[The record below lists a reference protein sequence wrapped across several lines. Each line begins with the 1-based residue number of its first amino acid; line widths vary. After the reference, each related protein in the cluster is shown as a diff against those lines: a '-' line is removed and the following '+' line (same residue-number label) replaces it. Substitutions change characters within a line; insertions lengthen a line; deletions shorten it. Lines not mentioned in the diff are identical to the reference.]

1 MNLSDEAGLARTLES
16 FGIGPDAWLGRGGE
30 AQIYALDADRVL
42 RVHHVDTTRSA
53 VERRN
58 ALLAELAAGA
68 AQLPFAIP
76 AVLDTVERE
85 GRIVV
90 LERRL
95 PGRPLDAVLADASA
109 ASRQALVRAHL
120 DAAARIGDI
129 ALDRPAY
136 GDLCSGAPI
145 HAETFREYLEARAAR
160 SLRRA
165 GPDFSGIDPG
175 ELARAL
181 PEPEGPALVH
191 LDAFAG
197 NMLAEGESITAVI
210 DFGTVSIAGDRRLDP
225 LAAAAYLDPP
235 ITPTATHADRSVAQE
250 WLAERGLDEL
260 YAPARRWLA
269 AFWSAAVDD
278 LALAGWC
285 RSILLA

>member
-1 MNLSDEAGLARTLES
+1 MNLSDEAGLARVLES
-16 FGIGPDAWLGRGGE
+16 FGVGVDALLGRGGE
-30 AQIYALDADRVL
+30 AHVYALDADRVL
-42 RVHHVDTTRSA
+42 RVHHVDTRRSS

-58 ALLAELAAGA
+58 ALLAELAPGA
-68 AQLPFAIP
+68 ADLPFAIP

-85 GRIVV
+85 GHIVV

-95 PGRPLDAVLADASA
+95 PGRPLNAVLRDASG
-109 ASRQALVRAHL
+109 ASRETLVRAHL

-129 ALDRPAY
+129 ALGRPGY
-136 GDLCSGAPI
+136 GELCSGAPI
-145 HAETFREYLEARAAR
+145 RAETFREYLEARAAE

-165 GPDFSGIDPG
+165 GPDFSVIDPG

-191 LDAFAG
+191 MDAFAG
-197 NMLAEGESITAVI
+197 NMLALGESITAVI
-210 DFGTVSIAGDRRLDP
+210 DFGTVSIAGDRRIDP

-235 ITPTATHADRSVAQE
+235 ITPTATVTDRSIARE

-260 YAPARRWLA
+260 YGPARRWLA
-269 AFWSAAVDD
+269 AFWSAALDD
-278 LALAGWC
+278 AALAGWC
-285 RSILLA
+285 RSILLD